1 MQQRVPTSDAS
12 GVESRWRGAAAG
24 DGGEVSRCESLPSV
38 PGLSTCFYR
47 QGIQHSCSVMLA
59 SQQSCRHIC
68 RR

>member
-47 QGIQHSCSVMLA
+47 
-59 SQQSCRHIC
+59 
-68 RR
+68 